1 MNEQIQKTIE
11 LLEKI
16 LYCGEEG
23 LTIDEH
29 LASEIQNTLAMLEEP
44 EKPDKYKHK
53 PGCNPKPWNNECIC
67 GVLKSR

>member
-16 LYCGEEG
+16 LWR
-23 LTIDEH
+23 TAIDEH